1 MRKIGLIILV
11 LGAVIYLTGCGRKEK
26 PLAELQ
32 EPMSM
37 EALSTLTN
45 EAKVAPE
52 NQAQVTQA
60 LPLAPANLEPL
71 PPAGPYQPTPQEIQ
85 AALKNAGYY
94 AGAVDDKIGPQTK
107 KAIEEFQKAK
117 GLQVDGKVGPKTWA
131 VLGYYLNPVQDTQ
144 PAPTRKKR

>member
-94 AGAVDDKIGPQTK
+94 VGAVDDKIGPQTK
-107 KAIEEFQKAK
+107 KAIEEFQKAS
-117 GLQVDGKVGPKTWA
+117 GLKADGKVGTKTWS
-131 VLGYYLNPVQDTQ
+131 LLSKHLNVA
-144 PAPTRKKR
+144 PAAR